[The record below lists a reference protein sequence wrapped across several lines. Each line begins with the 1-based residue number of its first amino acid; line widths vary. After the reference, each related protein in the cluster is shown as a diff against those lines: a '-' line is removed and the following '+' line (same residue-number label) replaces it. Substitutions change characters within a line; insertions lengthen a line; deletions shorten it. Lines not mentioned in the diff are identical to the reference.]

1 MEAVK
6 VFLFIILPFTKSV
19 NAVKRYL
26 PLATTLDMQHFVFAE
41 VPAIQRLDCA
51 SKCKDTA
58 DCKAWGFE
66 SGKCQLAKGDVMS
79 EHAHGVATSVVP
91 QHFWSTNEGRL
102 VIFIFQCMRAF
113 STHPK

>member
-1 MEAVK
+1 MIQTTV
-6 VFLFIILPFTKSV
+6 LSILLALADNV
-19 NAVKRYL
+19 NAVRKYTPL
-26 PLATTLDMQHFVFAE
+26 PPTVDMQDFVFAE

-102 VIFIFQCMRAF
+102 VIFIFRYMRAF
-113 STHPK
+113 STRPK